1 MKDLQE
7 YLNESLQITEAV
19 SKSRVKK
26 LIQDMYDDDGDL
38 VSVASC
44 FNWLDALQWEKR
56 RKNGYTEDVIN
67 INNDVYVEDMK
78 DYYGP
83 VMSAMAQIGKDE
95 TLKIIK
101 SIVKDESELKEY
113 HIEC

>member
-19 SKSRVKK
+19 SKSQVKK
-26 LIQDMYDDDGDL
+26 LIQNMYDEEGDDL

-44 FNWLDALQWEKR
+44 FNWLDALDWEKR
-56 RKNGYTEDVIN
+56 RKNGYTEDVMN
-67 INNDVYVEDMK
+67 INDDISEDDM

-101 SIVKDESELKEY
+101 SIVKDESELEEY
-113 HIEC
+113 HVE

>member
-26 LIQDMYDDDGDL
+26 LIQGMYDEDGDL

-44 FNWLDALQWEKR
+44 FNWLDALQWEER
-56 RKNGYTEDVIN
+56 DEDGYTEDVID
-67 INNDVYVEDMK
+67 INNDVYADDVD

-83 VMSAMAQIGKDE
+83 VMSAMAQIGKKE

-101 SIVKDESELKEY
+101 SIVKDESELEVYDIK
-113 HIEC
+113 

>member
-1 MKDLQE
+1 MKGLQE
-7 YLNESLQITEAV
+7 YLNESFQITEAV

-26 LIQDMYDDDGDL
+26 LIQGMYDDDGDL

-44 FNWLDALQWEKR
+44 FNWLDALDWEER
-56 RKNGYTEDVIN
+56 DEGGYTEDVIN
-67 INNDVYVEDMK
+67 INNDVYVDDME

-83 VMSAMAQIGKDE
+83 VMSAMAEIGKKE
-95 TLKIIK
+95 VLKIIK

-113 HIEC
+113 NIE

>member
-44 FNWLDALQWEKR
+44 FNWLDALDWEKR
-56 RKNGYTEDVIN
+56 RKNGYTEDVMN
-67 INNDVYVEDMK
+67 INNDIGEDDM

-101 SIVKDESELKEY
+101 SIVKDESELEEY
-113 HIEC
+113 QVE